1 MKPGA
6 VVLALVVT
14 YCVTCWVAVA
24 LAQETPRY
32 TVRKGDSL
40 SLVAKKL
47 GTTVAHLRRSNGLK
61 SDVIHVGQDLSVP
74 DAFKGLKPGDVRWS
88 RPLPK
93 GGRTVRPFGNYQQG
107 KLVLP
112 STGADIACAA
122 GTRVTAPASGIVR
135 HVGAMDGVGI
145 VVILEHGGSY
155 TSVLAPLDAAI
166 ARGRARPDRAA
177 GRCPRRHG
185 HARIR
190 SRGAAPARG
199 IAAERQGGRPRP
211 PAQVG
216 RGGQRMEPSICAT

>member
-14 YCVTCWVAVA
+14 YCVICCVAVA

-47 GTTVAHLRRSNGLK
+47 GTSVAHLKRSNGLK
-61 SDVIHVGQDLSVP
+61 NDVIHVGQDLSVP

-135 HVGAMDGVGI
+135 HAGAMDGVGI

-155 TSVLAPLDAAI
+155 TSVLAPLDAASLAAQPGQI
-166 ARGRARPDRAA
+166 VLRGDVLGATATPESASEEPHLHVELRRNDKAVAPDRLLK
-177 GRCPRRHG
+177 
-185 HARIR
+185 
-190 SRGAAPARG
+190 
-199 IAAERQGGRPRP
+199 
-211 PAQVG
+211 
-216 RGGQRMEPSICAT
+216 